1 MKDKIK
7 DIFNK
12 INTLIETECSDKEYQ
27 YFKFR
32 NADVPVRKEKVLFD
46 LFPLGMPTEFNID
59 IFERFIVESKKEAE
73 NYNNSELVV
82 GERYYNK
89 SIILYYYETE
99 QEVFERL
106 SLGYNCLID
115 EIKHKKEEEY
125 KKFIKTMERN
135 FDYDYIKRYLEI
147 KKMELRIK
155 KLKRILDEKSYIR

>member
-12 INTLIETECSDKEYQ
+12 INTLIETECSNKEHQ
-27 YFKFR
+27 YFIFR

-73 NYNNSELVV
+73 NYNNSKLVV
-82 GERYYNK
+82 GEHYYNK

-106 SLGYNCLID
+106 SIGYNRLL
-115 EIKHKKEEEY
+115 EQIKKNKEEEY
-125 KKFIKTMERN
+125 KK
-135 FDYDYIKRYLEI
+135 YI
-147 KKMELRIK
+147 EL
-155 KLKRILDEKSYIR
+155 KSKYEPNAL